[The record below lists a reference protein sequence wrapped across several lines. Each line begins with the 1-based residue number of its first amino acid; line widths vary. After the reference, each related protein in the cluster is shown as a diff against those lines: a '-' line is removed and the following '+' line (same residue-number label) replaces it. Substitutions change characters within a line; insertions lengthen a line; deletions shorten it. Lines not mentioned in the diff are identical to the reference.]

1 MKINIFNK
9 QKKFEEE
16 VLSGEYAALGIWNIP
31 VIIKTVS
38 ND

>member
-9 QKKFEEE
+9 QKKFEEK
-16 VLSGEYAALGIWNIP
+16 VLSGEYAVGIWNIP